1 MISAGHIAFPL
12 GPDGQP
18 SSRLAGTQILA
29 AALGALDPAHG
40 EAALREPRWRHAYPQ
55 HFRRLVDGG
64 MRSASA
70 ALASASAGLDAAW
83 HCLRWQSDDGVCS
96 LREAM
101 SVDGLP
107 LVTGTLQGRGDPRP
121 AAWGV
126 PYRGELLQGATLA
139 ARIDDW
145 LERGIIEPSAAT
157 ALHRCLANPGWFDLS
172 DRTMVL
178 LGAGSEAGPLTWLAR
193 WRARIVALD
202 VPREAVWQRIVQTVL
217 DGNATLLAPLRE
229 VRAGR
234 EAPDADDAAAWPRTA
249 GVDLLTETPR
259 AATWLRSLEGP
270 FDVAA
275 LGYLDGERHVR
286 LAIAMDLLQMAA
298 CEADARSTLAWMAT
312 PTDVFAVPAET
323 ARRAMRAYA
332 ERPAVQRALQMPVR
346 LASGDRLFHP
356 NVEGLEHPMAGPLY
370 GVVDSIVVEQGPNYA
385 LAKRLQQWRA
395 VLARA
400 AGHRTVL
407 NIAPSTT
414 TASVL
419 KNPAFAAGFAGAS
432 TFGIETFEPATTN
445 ALMAALW
452 VHDLRSEASAA
463 HPMRPLGHPFELFM
477 DNACHGGLWTC
488 AYRARSAL
496 PVAAVVG
503 WVRGA
508 RHARS

>member
-1 MISAGHIAFPL
+1 MAFTAHIAFPS

-29 AALGALDPAHG
+29 AALGALNPAHG
-40 EAALREPRWRHAYPQ
+40 DAALREPRWRHAYPQ
-55 HFRRLVDGG
+55 HFRRLVEGG
-64 MRSASA
+64 MRSPSA
-70 ALASASAGLDAAW
+70 ALASATAGLEAAW
-83 HCLRWQSDDGVCS
+83 TCLKWQGDDGVSS
-96 LREAM
+96 LRYALLQESA
-101 SVDGLP
+101 P
-107 LVTGTLQGRGDPRP
+107 LYTATLHGRGDRTP
-121 AAWGV
+121 APWTV
-126 PYRGELLQGATLA
+126 PYRGDHLGGGALA
-139 ARIDDW
+139 SRIDDW
-145 LERGIIEPSAAT
+145 QARGIIEPSAAT
-157 ALHRCLANPGWFDLS
+157 ALHRCLAHPEWFDLS

-193 WRARIVALD
+193 WRARIVAID
-202 VPREAVWQRIVQTVL
+202 VPRETVWERIVRTV
-217 DGNATLLAPLRE
+217 DEGNATLLAP
-229 VRAGR
+229 VRDAEAAG
-234 EAPDADDAAAWPRTA
+234 APPDVWQRTA

-259 AATWLRSLEGP
+259 TAAWLRRLEGP

-286 LAIAMDLLQMAA
+286 LSIAMDMLQMAA

-312 PTDVFAVPAET
+312 PTDVFAVPATT
-323 ARRAMRAYA
+323 ARRAMAA
-332 ERPAVQRALQMPVR
+332 FSDRPAMQRALQMPVR

-356 NVEGLEHPMAGPLY
+356 NVERLDASNTASVF

-432 TFGIETFEPATTN
+432 AFGIETFEPATTN

-452 VHDLRSEASAA
+452 VHDLRCDESAA
-463 HPMRPLGHPFELFM
+463 NPGRPLGHPFELFM

-496 PVAAVVG
+496 PVAAVLG

-508 RHARS
+508 RSSPP